1 MNGLRLH
8 VTSTKPASDMEWD
21 AVEEMLLGILEM
33 YCQKNVWNVVSDD
46 TTFDTCKA
54 KWDELRCI
62 YGGVGSMSA
71 FNSWVALT
79 GTALEDTR
87 PMLPQLQ
94 KLNDARLTLHNND
107 MIITD
112 LQFCFIL
119 IKALPDS
126 YSTVTSTIL
135 ATGAPADLKPQ
146 TIQDQILNE
155 EGRRSGAS
163 ASLNKIT
170 PVKNNSNITCYY
182 CKKTGHKSTECWKKK
197 RDANRKA
204 KGKGKATET
213 QAATLNKA
221 VNAHIVPTTAT
232 ITEVLDSD
240 NDIRVSVYAAT

>member
-1 MNGLRLH
+1 MAPSITFPPAATIKILDGSNWPSWSACILALLRMNGLWLH
-8 VTSTKPASDMEWD
+8 VTGTKPASDTEWD

-33 YCQKNVWNVVSDD
+33 YCQKNVWNAVSDD

-54 KWDELRCI
+54 KWDELRHI

-119 IKALPDS
+119 IKVLPDS
-126 YSTVTSTIL
+126 YATIASTIL

-146 TIQDQILNE
+146 TIQDWILNE
-155 EGRRSGAS
+155 EGCWSSAS
-163 ASLNKIT
+163 TSLNKIA
-170 PVKNNSNITCYY
+170 PMKKNSEITCYY
-182 CKKTGHKSTECWKKK
+182 CKKTSHKSTECQKKK
-197 RDANRKA
+197 WDM
-204 KGKGKATET
+204 
-213 QAATLNKA
+213 
-221 VNAHIVPTTAT
+221 
-232 ITEVLDSD
+232 D
-240 NDIRVSVYAAT
+240 